1 MLGSPLTPVNL
12 SQPSEAPP
20 PEALPPDFDD
30 IADISAILNS
40 PILPRKGA
48 APTSVLGGSIFS
60 PPRFV
65 PTPSLAADAST
76 MSEAAKDARLRM
88 FRASHA
94 ESRSDA
100 ATTSPPR
107 ERARSRSKSPL
118 MAALLAQQALAPPAD
133 GSPESRAVYDG
144 AHQGPGSLP
153 TAPSASAAAP
163 AEDAESSLEHI
174 EAVLARARASSASGR
189 FSGSKRTA
197 DGLEPLLADT
207 STTAQ
212 MVDVIDA
219 TIGHHHG
226 AAALVASSSLLP
238 PMADDEAQAMLDD
251 AEDMDVTALKLLLRR
266 ALRDRDAYRRQF
278 EQAAEAL
285 HGAQQETRRMRDAML
300 ATQTAFAAQQ
310 RQRLPRLVV
319 EWLQRHVAA
328 ARLRAFRTWHA
339 ALQRD
344 AQQAAALRHRDQ
356 VLRLAR
362 AALLKLRQRAQLRAL
377 QRWRGTVATQ
387 RRIADAAALS
397 LRAAHRRRRLAALW
411 RRWRLRWRQRAQL
424 RRVLQRHVLRR
435 RGLLRVAL
443 QRWRRAA
450 HRVESQLQR
459 RDTLRSRLATLL
471 LRRAARFGDVSR
483 AFALWRADTARRRQ
497 RVAHLASV
505 LRDALLRRTAW
516 RPLRVAFLRWR
527 RVSLV
532 AAPRAERCAARLAR
546 LLRVSRGQ
554 RLRVAWAR
562 WSRAA
567 RGDSARAAA
576 LRRLVARYAAR
587 EPLRVAWRRW
597 SLATQRALATASR
610 DTRSDVARRL
620 RRLRHLWLVL
630 LLKQRLRAA
639 LWQWRFAVRQLR
651 HRDAWRA
658 EAAQLRDALRL
669 TRQSLTLHA
678 HDTTATQRELAQRG
692 AAQATALRALWL
704 RYLLQ
709 RHALT
714 RRAARLAA
722 AWASWRDTTRAT
734 RHAAALTALHVACV
748 REYRGFL
755 AAHVAATHRRRELAR
770 RWQRWRRVARVARG
784 LARLPPLL
792 ARHAL
797 RRRWQRWRRLAPLV
811 TRRLAALRALLRRA
825 RDRDASL
832 ALRRWREA
840 ARRRAALQRALARL
854 CRGWRVAQQ
863 RGAFGAWA
871 AGRLVSRCAALR
883 VAEAAAQAATQARR
897 ACLAATL
904 QRWARHVAVAR
915 AQRRALRSVVARVF
929 VPRRLRHVRDT
940 FWRRWATR
948 CVEAP
953 RRVARALQLLR
964 LAATRRAA
972 QRVAAALATWKTAA
986 LQATRAQLAAVAA
999 TALATQSR
1007 VAEVSRQFAALR
1019 DEEARHVRV
1028 YHALARRLDATVE
1041 RFGAFVARWG
1051 HRRDALR
1058 RCWVAW
1064 RLWRHRER
1072 VARFYTA
1079 QRQTRR
1085 LARCFV
1091 HWRLAQATRGADRYL
1106 ATRLRA
1112 RHERALLATLWHHWT
1127 RRLAQLRLALQVTSP
1142 PPALCVSLRLS
1153 VSRRV
1158 SPVSRCVAAC
1168 VCSVWRTD

>member
-1 MLGSPLTPVNL
+1 
-12 SQPSEAPP
+12 
-20 PEALPPDFDD
+20 
-30 IADISAILNS
+30 
-40 PILPRKGA
+40 
-48 APTSVLGGSIFS
+48 
-60 PPRFV
+60 
-65 PTPSLAADAST
+65 
-76 MSEAAKDARLRM
+76 
-88 FRASHA
+88 
-94 ESRSDA
+94 
-100 ATTSPPR
+100 
-107 ERARSRSKSPL
+107 
-118 MAALLAQQALAPPAD
+118 
-133 GSPESRAVYDG
+133 
-144 AHQGPGSLP
+144 
-153 TAPSASAAAP
+153 
-163 AEDAESSLEHI
+163 
-174 EAVLARARASSASGR
+174 
-189 FSGSKRTA
+189 
-197 DGLEPLLADT
+197 
-207 STTAQ
+207 

-238 PMADDEAQAMLDD
+238 PMAEDEAQAMLDD

-411 RRWRLRWRQRAQL
+411 RRWRLRWCQRAQL

-610 DTRSDVARRL
+610 DTRSDVAHRL